1 MTSLEKASL
10 DETKTCGIRTR
21 LWNAVS
27 SLYNL
32 FTFSF
37 VNPLLKKGSANQL
50 DEHSAVTVNP
60 LTESIEE
67 LTNKFYQIFNK
78 LEEDANGTKKTYLM
92 NPVLYSLIKQHACL
106 LCTQFVLS
114 ALLVCSRL
122 LSPLTIRWFLI
133 WLDDYKDGEADK
145 HNGWFWGILL
155 ISSTILTT
163 MIHNQGFW
171 VSFIVGWK
179 SKMSMIAAV
188 HAKLLTLNTS
198 SVAKVTIGHVVNL
211 SSNDAERFSEA
222 SIFWP
227 FLLLGPLETIMILIL
242 LSFVLG
248 FLPAAA
254 GLSFTLVL
262 IPLQSMLS
270 QQIAKLRRKTTKITD
285 RRINFMSEMIS
296 GSLAVK
302 MLGWEDPLLEEV
314 DGIRKQEHRMLK
326 KMNYIKANSLSIT
339 GHIQTIMACATFVVY
354 RFTGNEFNIPDVLFA
369 ISLFSLPRMSLA
381 FMFTMAVQTLS
392 ELLVST
398 RRLSDFFRLPEVNQI
413 AIVKNEALQRG
424 EVVIQNG
431 HYGWYSVKNND
442 TKMQKS
448 TKILKKIS
456 NKVWS
461 KKNKES
467 QLEAPELIPTLRNI
481 CLHVKPGELVGIAG
495 KVGSGKSSLL
505 YALLNDMENLNPHH
519 IVQMTGSV
527 SYCAQVPSIIAATVR
542 ENIVF
547 GNEFNEDIYNQVI
560 SSCALD
566 VDLEKNPTGRILN
579 RFSKDTGVQDDELP
593 QNVGDVLILTLQ
605 AIGTM
610 IIVSI
615 ALPYMIPVL
624 IMIIFLVRK
633 LRNYYVVTSR
643 EIRRYDGTTRSPVYA
658 MLSSNIKAL
667 PTIHAFEK
675 EENFQAMFQRA
686 LDLNGSW
693 WIAFLATSRWIA
705 FRMDG
710 FVSAVCALTVIL
722 SVALVDQVSKE
733 VLGLALVY
741 IVASSGTLQW
751 WMRQTADLE
760 NRMTSIERN
769 LEYTKLDQ
777 EPPRASEGGG
787 NAPSNWPYNGTIEY
801 SSVTAVYRPGLEPV
815 LKQLQFVIPGG
826 SSVGIVGRTGSGKSS
841 LLLSLFR
848 LIDINEGRIFIDSVD
863 TSSIGID
870 VLRKQLAIIPQDP
883 VLFGGSFRS
892 NLDPWNEF
900 SDAQVW
906 AVLSRVH
913 LEETV
918 KAFGGIN
925 APVAEC
931 GNNLSVGQRQLLCL
945 ARALLADSKILA
957 LDEATANVDRT
968 TDAMIQDALH
978 STTVRNEKT
987 LLIIAHRIDTVLDCD
1002 LILVL
1007 DSGRVAEF
1015 GSPVSLL
1022 SRENGLFKRMVDA
1035 TKENAEIKGHEKG
1048 T

>member
-1 MTSLEKASL
+1 MTLRCKN
-10 DETKTCGIRTR
+10 RQR
-21 LWNAVS
+21 
-27 SLYNL
+27 
-32 FTFSF
+32 F
-37 VNPLLKKGSANQL
+37 LKK
-50 DEHSAVTVNP
+50 
-60 LTESIEE
+60 
-67 LTNKFYQIFNK
+67 K
-78 LEEDANGTKKTYLM
+78 
-92 NPVLYSLIKQHACL
+92 
-106 LCTQFVLS
+106 
-114 ALLVCSRL
+114 
-122 LSPLTIRWFLI
+122 
-133 WLDDYKDGEADK
+133 
-145 HNGWFWGILL
+145 
-155 ISSTILTT
+155 
-163 MIHNQGFW
+163 
-171 VSFIVGWK
+171 
-179 SKMSMIAAV
+179 
-188 HAKLLTLNTS
+188 
-198 SVAKVTIGHVVNL
+198 
-211 SSNDAERFSEA
+211 
-222 SIFWP
+222 
-227 FLLLGPLETIMILIL
+227 
-242 LSFVLG
+242 
-248 FLPAAA
+248 
-254 GLSFTLVL
+254 
-262 IPLQSMLS
+262 
-270 QQIAKLRRKTTKITD
+270 
-285 RRINFMSEMIS
+285 
-296 GSLAVK
+296 
-302 MLGWEDPLLEEV
+302 
-314 DGIRKQEHRMLK
+314 
-326 KMNYIKANSLSIT
+326 
-339 GHIQTIMACATFVVY
+339 
-354 RFTGNEFNIPDVLFA
+354 
-369 ISLFSLPRMSLA
+369 
-381 FMFTMAVQTLS
+381 
-392 ELLVST
+392 
-398 RRLSDFFRLPEVNQI
+398 
-413 AIVKNEALQRG
+413 
-424 EVVIQNG
+424 
-431 HYGWYSVKNND
+431 
-442 TKMQKS
+442 
-448 TKILKKIS
+448 S

-467 QLEAPELIPTLRNI
+467 QLEVPELIPTLRNI
-481 CLHVKPGELVGIAG
+481 CLHVNPGELVGIVG

-505 YALLNDMENLNPHH
+505 YALLNDMENLNPNY
-519 IVQMTGSV
+519 IVQTTGSV
-527 SYCAQVPSIIAATVR
+527 SYCVQVPSIIAATVR

-566 VDLEKNPTGRILN
+566 VDLEKFPFGDQTEIGERGINLSGGQKARIALARAAYCKADVNLLDDSLSAVDPKVGRILFERCIDSSDGIMKNSTRLLVTHQKQFLPHCDRIILMNNGEIECIGTWSQLSEHCLLEVMKKETSSDEVYVKQSPSSQIRAEQSAGHSKEEIRADDDNKKSNENDNQNQVIQKEEQISGQVSLRVYWDYIVHIGVFKMLLTLLALVVNRVLYFSAEWWISAWASTDESDQRDHKWIWVLIGLTVVVIAAVILPMFGLFSLLINGSSNLHKQMAKRVIHAPLVFFHRNPTGRILN
-579 RFSKDTGVQDDELP
+579 RFSKDTGIQDDELP

-605 AIGTM
+605 AIFTNKWLRESFMHLLFSKDIGVQDDELPQNAGEAVLLTLHMIGAM
-610 IIVSI
+610 IIISI
-615 ALPYMIPVL
+615 ALPYMIPFL
-624 IMIIFLVRK
+624 IAVIYFFGK
-633 LRNYYVVTSR
+633 LRGRYVVTSR
-643 EIRRYDGTTRSPVYA
+643 EVRRYDGTTNSPVYS

-667 PTIHAFEK
+667 PTIYAFKK
-675 EENFQAMFQRA
+675 EEQFQTEFLRA

-693 WIAFLATSRWIA
+693 WMAFLTTTRWVA
-705 FRMDG
+705 FRMDSS
-710 FVSAVCALTVIL
+710 VCVVCALSVIL
-722 SVALVDQVSKE
+722 SVALVDQVDEE

-741 IVASSGTLQW
+741 IVASSRVVNR
-751 WMRQTADLE
+751 WMRLTADLE

-777 EPPRASEGGG
+777 EPPRASEGGE
-787 NAPSNWPYNGTIEY
+787 NAPSNWPYKGTIEY
-801 SSVTAVYRPGLEPV
+801 SSLTASYRPGLEPV

-848 LIDINEGRIFIDSVD
+848 LIDINESRIFIDSVD

-883 VLFGGSFRS
+883 VLFRGSFRS

-1015 GSPVSLL
+1015 GSPSSLL
-1022 SRENGLFKRMVDA
+1022 SREDGLFKRMVDA